1 MHDAKLVWATPETDE
16 ILAYIA
22 RVSNPDGQKAQTPAS
37 ISKLLA
43 YMEAEGHVSPFTM
56 ANLCVE
62 VNTTRAIARQVLR
75 HWSISVQEFSQR
87 YADAS
92 LLGDFIY
99 SECRKQD
106 TKNRQNSTEN
116 ATEEDKQFWLEAQQE
131 VAEVVSRRY
140 KQALERGIAKET
152 SRNLLP
158 EGMTPSRQYL
168 NATLRSWIFFLR
180 SRLHPSTQK
189 EHRLVAL
196 DLARIFQK
204 AAPVTFNA
212 FFADLDWEKVAVNGS

>member
-1 MHDAKLVWATPETDE
+1 MHDAKLVWVTPETDE

-22 RVSNPDGQKAQTPAS
+22 RVSNPNGQKAQTPAS

-62 VNTTRAIARQVLR
+62 VNTTRAIGRQILR

-87 YADAS
+87 YADAN
-92 LLGDFIY
+92 LLGDFVF
-99 SECRKQD
+99 SECRMQD
-106 TKNRQNSTEN
+106 TKNRQNSKEE
-116 ATEEDKQFWLEAQQE
+116 ASEEDKQFWLEAQQE

-140 KQALERGIAKET
+140 KQALERGIAKEV

-158 EGMTPSRQYL
+158 EGMTASRVYL
-168 NATLRSWIFFLR
+168 NGTLRSWIFFLR

-189 EHRLVAL
+189 EHRMVAL
-196 DLARIFQK
+196 DLARIFQNV
-204 AAPVTFNA
+204 APVTFNA
-212 FFADLDWEKVAVNGS
+212 LFADLDWEKVAVNGS

>member
-1 MHDAKLVWATPETDE
+1 MHDAKLVWATPEPDE

-22 RVSNPDGQKAQTPAS
+22 RVSNPNGQKAQTPAS